1 MEKKENL
8 LRFLLNP
15 TDFFRKENYH
25 KIRQESRKYLVAPLK
40 VIAFMVAVSGLFAMI
55 FEVRY
60 YQHLQLEIYFT
71 RLFAT
76 LIAFLILV
84 FTNSKNSEKY
94 STALVH
100 ILLLTIIISSA
111 IMIYLMPKTVVV
123 NSQIVGLVIFTS
135 ALFLSWEVV
144 NQIIAAIYY
153 NLVFASAILLN
164 DQKIYILPNTL
175 ESLAFV
181 LFMSLLS
188 ILGSAINFKL
198 RLQIAEK
205 TIQTEKSE
213 KKFKSIFNN
222 ALIGIY
228 QTTLDGKIVTANDAM
243 AKILGYEKAD
253 EVIGKDIL
261 TFYKNPKEREQL
273 INLLNEKGLV
283 ENLRLTLIRKNFDE
297 IYLKVNARLIDL
309 NGSAQKIIE
318 GNLQDITEQVKAEQI
333 RDEYQESLKKEKEKS
348 EKLAQE
354 ALNLS
359 QVKSRFLANLSHE
372 VRTPLNSI
380 IGLLSII
387 EDGNARS
394 EDEVRQF
401 ISTSRSSAES
411 LLEVINAI
419 LDLSKIEAGKI
430 ELEKLNFN
438 LRKVVDQAIM
448 VIHQKAKEKGI
459 DIIEELPSSEELNFV
474 GDPTRI
480 RQVYINLLGNAVK
493 FTEEGQIRIKVE
505 IEHHNNSKIKIISS
519 IEDTGI
525 GIPADKISEL
535 FKPFSQVDGS
545 EGKKFGG
552 TGLGLVICK
561 EFLNLMEG
569 DIKVESVENVGTKF
583 TFYFLVEPALSNIL
597 GRKNLA
603 ETEQQRTQPDSLHEQ
618 LDQVLVEQRKKFRIL
633 LAEDNLINQKVAIRT
648 LTSFGYQVDA
658 VLNGEQAVSEHKSK
672 NYDLILMDIQMPE
685 VDGYT
690 ATKLIRKLNPPLN
703 SVPIIALT
711 AHALLGDKE
720 KCLIAGMNDYISKPV
735 VAKEIVQIIDKYLGV
750 NKNKLKGEQKKMDNT
765 SGLFDF
771 ERLSQVS
778 LGDKEFEKDL
788 LGDYFKDVE
797 IKLETLK
804 EFVSQRNLKKIQEL
818 AHTLKGSSY
827 SVGAKAIGDEALGI
841 ELSAKSLDIESVE
854 ERMIKLAKVIRDSKE
869 LFKDVLAE

>member
-1 MEKKENL
+1 MDRKETL
-8 LRFLLNP
+8 IEFLLNP
-15 TDFFRKENYH
+15 AAFFKKENYL
-25 KIRQESRKYLVAPLK
+25 KIRQESRRHLVTPLK
-40 VIAFMVAVSGLFAMI
+40 VIAFMVAVSGLFAMV

-84 FTNSKNSEKY
+84 FVNSKNSEKY
-94 STALVH
+94 STLLVH

-111 IMIYLMPKTVVV
+111 IMIYLMPKTIVV

-153 NLVFASAILLN
+153 NLVFAAAILIN
-164 DQKIYILPNTL
+164 DQRIYILPNTI

-188 ILGSAINFKL
+188 IFGSAINFKL
-198 RLQIAEK
+198 RLKVAEHSLA
-205 TIQTEKSE
+205 TEKSE
-213 KKFKSIFNN
+213 LKYKSIFNN

-228 QTTLDGKIVTANDAM
+228 QTSLDGKILIANDAM
-243 AKILGYEKAD
+243 ARILGYQKA
-253 EVIGKDIL
+253 EEIIGKDIL
-261 TFYKNPKEREQL
+261 AFYKNPDERQHL
-273 INLLNEKGLV
+273 IELLNEKGIV
-283 ENLRLTLIRKNFDE
+283 ENLRLTLIRKDFDE
-297 IYLKVNARLIDL
+297 IFLKINARLITQPET
-309 NGSAQKIIE
+309 NQKIIE

-348 EKLAQE
+348 EKLAAE
-354 ALNLS
+354 AMNLS

-387 EDGNARS
+387 EDGNARN
-394 EDEVRQF
+394 EDEVKQF
-401 ISTSRSSAES
+401 ISTARSSAES
-411 LLEVINAI
+411 LLDVINAI

-448 VIHQKAKEKGI
+448 VVHQKAREKGI
-459 DIIEELPSSEELNFV
+459 KIIEDLPPNDELNFV

-480 RQVYINLLGNAVK
+480 RQIYINLLGNAVK
-493 FTEEGQIRIKVE
+493 FTEEGEIRIKVE
-505 IEHHNNSKIKIISS
+505 VAGQNGSKIKIVSS

-525 GIPADKISEL
+525 GIPADKLSEL

-569 DIKVESVENVGTKF
+569 DIKVESEENVGTKF
-583 TFYFLVEPALSNIL
+583 TFHFYVEPALSNIL
-597 GRKNLA
+597 GKKQSGDKEHQSAALDNLG
-603 ETEQQRTQPDSLHEQ
+603 DQ
-618 LDQVLVEQRKKFRIL
+618 LDKSLVEQRKKYKIL

-690 ATKLIRKLNPPLN
+690 ATKMIRKLDAPLN

-720 KCLIAGMNDYISKPV
+720 KCLVAGMNDYISKPV
-735 VAKEIVQIIDKYLGV
+735 VAKEIVQIIDKYLGIH
-750 NKNKLKGEQKKMDNT
+750 KNKPQGDKKVVDKA
-765 SGLFDF
+765 SDLFDF
-771 ERLSQVS
+771 DRLNQVS

-788 LGDYFKDVE
+788 LGDYFKDAE

-804 EFVSQRNLKKIQEL
+804 EFISQRNLKKIQEL

-841 ELSAKSLDIESVE
+841 EISAKSNDIESVE
-854 ERMIKLAKVIRDSKE
+854 ERLIKLTKVIRESKE

>member
-1 MEKKENL
+1 MDRKETL
-8 LRFLLNP
+8 IEFLLNP
-15 TDFFRKENYH
+15 AAFFKKENYL
-25 KIRQESRKYLVAPLK
+25 KIRQESRRHLVTPLK
-40 VIAFMVAVSGLFAMI
+40 VIAFMVAVSGLFAMV

-84 FTNSKNSEKY
+84 FVNSKNSEKY
-94 STALVH
+94 STLLVH

-111 IMIYLMPKTVVV
+111 IMIYLMPKTIVV

-153 NLVFASAILLN
+153 NLVFAAAILIN
-164 DQKIYILPNTL
+164 DQRIYILPNTI

-188 ILGSAINFKL
+188 IFGSAINFKL
-198 RLQIAEK
+198 RLKVAEHSLA
-205 TIQTEKSE
+205 TEKSE
-213 KKFKSIFNN
+213 LKYKSIFNN

-228 QTTLDGKIVTANDAM
+228 QTSLDGKILIANDAM
-243 AKILGYEKAD
+243 ARILGYQNAE
-253 EVIGKDIL
+253 EIIGKDIL
-261 TFYKNPKEREQL
+261 AFYKNPDERQHL
-273 INLLNEKGLV
+273 IELLNEKGIV
-283 ENLRLTLIRKNFDE
+283 ENLRLTLIRKDFDE
-297 IYLKVNARLIDL
+297 IFLKINARLFTQPE
-309 NGSAQKIIE
+309 NNQKIIE

-348 EKLAQE
+348 EKLAAE
-354 ALNLS
+354 AMNLS

-387 EDGNARS
+387 EDGNARN
-394 EDEVRQF
+394 EDEVKQF
-401 ISTSRSSAES
+401 ISTARSSAES
-411 LLEVINAI
+411 LLDVINAI

-448 VIHQKAKEKGI
+448 VVHQKAREKGI
-459 DIIEELPSSEELNFV
+459 KIIEELPSNDELNFV

-480 RQVYINLLGNAVK
+480 RQIYINLLGNAVK
-493 FTEEGQIRIKVE
+493 FTEEGEIRIKVE
-505 IEHHNNSKIKIISS
+505 VAGQNGSKIKIISS

-525 GIPADKISEL
+525 GIPADKLSEL

-569 DIKVESVENVGTKF
+569 DIKVESEENVGTKF
-583 TFYFLVEPALSNIL
+583 TFHFYVEPALSNIL
-597 GRKNLA
+597 GKKQSGDKEHQSAALDNLG
-603 ETEQQRTQPDSLHEQ
+603 DQ
-618 LDQVLVEQRKKFRIL
+618 LDKSLVEQRKKYKIL

-690 ATKLIRKLNPPLN
+690 ATKMIRKLDAPLN

-720 KCLIAGMNDYISKPV
+720 KCLVAGMNDYISKPV
-735 VAKEIVQIIDKYLGV
+735 VAKEIVQIIDKYLGIH
-750 NKNKLKGEQKKMDNT
+750 KNKPQGDKKVVDKA
-765 SGLFDF
+765 SDLFDF
-771 ERLSQVS
+771 DRLNQVS

-788 LGDYFKDVE
+788 LGDYFKDAE

-804 EFVSQRNLKKIQEL
+804 EFISQRNLKKIQEL

-841 ELSAKSLDIESVE
+841 EISAKSNDIESVE
-854 ERMIKLAKVIRDSKE
+854 ERLIKLTKVIRESKE

>member
-1 MEKKENL
+1 MGQKENIID
-8 LRFLLNP
+8 FLLNP
-15 TDFFRKENYH
+15 AEFLRKENYQ
-25 KIRQESRKYLVAPLK
+25 KIRQESRKYLVTPLK
-40 VIAFMVAVSGLFAMI
+40 VIAFMVAVSGLFAMV
-55 FEVRY
+55 FEVRH

-84 FTNSKNSEKY
+84 FTNAKNSEKY

-100 ILLLTIIISSA
+100 ILLLTIIVSSA
-111 IMIYLMPKTVVV
+111 IMIYLMPKTLVV

-153 NLVFASAILLN
+153 NLVFSLAILLN

-175 ESLAFV
+175 ESLLFV

-205 TIQTEKSE
+205 SIQTEKSE
-213 KKFKSIFNN
+213 QKYKSIFNN

-228 QTTLDGKIVTANDAM
+228 QTTLDGKIITANDAM
-243 AKILGYEKAD
+243 AKIIGYEKSD
-253 EVIGKDIL
+253 DVIGKDIL
-261 TFYKNPKEREQL
+261 AFYKNPNERDHL
-273 INLLNEKGLV
+273 IELLNEKGTV

-297 IYLKVNARLIDL
+297 IYLKVNARLVEL
-309 NGSAQKIIE
+309 NGTDKKIIE

-348 EKLAQE
+348 EKLAAE
-354 ALNLS
+354 AMKLS

-394 EDEVRQF
+394 EDEVKQF
-401 ISTSRSSAES
+401 ISTARSSAES

-438 LRKVVDQAIM
+438 LRKVIDQAVM
-448 VIHQKAKEKGI
+448 VIQQKAREKGI
-459 DIIEELPSSEELNFV
+459 GIIEEIPSNDELNFV

-480 RQVYINLLGNAVK
+480 RQIYINLLSNAVK
-493 FTEEGQIRIKVE
+493 FTDEGEIRIKVSTE
-505 IEHHNNSKIKIISS
+505 VQNSSRIKVISS

-569 DIKVESVENVGTKF
+569 DIKVESVEGVGTKF
-583 TFYFLVEPALSNIL
+583 SFHFFVELALSNIL
-597 GRKNLA
+597 GKKNSFESDRQKTLV
-603 ETEQQRTQPDSLHEQ
+603 DSMHEQ
-618 LDQVLVEQRKKFRIL
+618 LDQELVEQRKKFRIL

-648 LTSFGYQVDA
+648 LTSFGYQIDA

-690 ATKLIRKLNPPLN
+690 ATKLIRKLDSPLN

-720 KCLIAGMNDYISKPV
+720 KCLVAGMNDYISKPV
-735 VAKEIVQIIDKYLGV
+735 VAKEIVGIIDKYLGIH
-750 NKNKLKGEQKKMDNT
+750 KNKPQGVKKEMEKT
-765 SGLFDF
+765 SSLFDF
-771 ERLSQVS
+771 ERLNQVS

-804 EFVSQRNLKKIQEL
+804 EFVLQRNFKKIQEL

-827 SVGAKAIGDEALGI
+827 SVGARAIGDEALGI

-854 ERMIKLAKVIRDSKE
+854 ERMIKLVKVIRESKE
-869 LFKDVLAE
+869 LFKDVLAD

>member
-1 MEKKENL
+1 MDRKESL
-8 LRFLLNP
+8 IEFLLNP
-15 TDFFRKENYH
+15 AAFFKKENYL
-25 KIRQESRKYLVAPLK
+25 KIRQESRKHLVTPLK

-84 FTNSKNSEKY
+84 SVNSKNSEKY
-94 STALVH
+94 STLLVH

-111 IMIYLMPKTVVV
+111 IMIYLMPKTIVV

-153 NLVFASAILLN
+153 NLVFAAAILIN
-164 DQKIYILPNTL
+164 DQRIYILPNSI

-188 ILGSAINFKL
+188 IFGSAINFKL
-198 RLQIAEK
+198 RLRVAE
-205 TIQTEKSE
+205 QSLATEKSE
-213 KKFKSIFNN
+213 FKYKSIFNN

-228 QTTLDGKIVTANDAM
+228 QTSLDGKLLIANDAM
-243 AKILGYEKAD
+243 ARILGYQKA
-253 EVIGKDIL
+253 EEIIGKDIL
-261 TFYKNPKEREQL
+261 TFYKNPGEREHL
-273 INLLNEKGLV
+273 IDLLNEKGIV
-283 ENLRLTLIRKNFDE
+283 ENLRLTLIRKDFDE
-297 IYLKVNARLIDL
+297 IYLKINARLITQPETDH
-309 NGSAQKIIE
+309 KIIE
-318 GNLQDITEQVKAEQI
+318 GNLQDITEQVKAERI
-333 RDEYQESLKKEKEKS
+333 RDEYQESLRKEKEKS
-348 EKLAQE
+348 EKLAAE
-354 ALNLS
+354 AMNLS

-387 EDGNARS
+387 EDGNARN
-394 EDEVRQF
+394 EDEVKQF
-401 ISTSRSSAES
+401 ISTARSSAES
-411 LLEVINAI
+411 LLDVINAI

-438 LRKVVDQAIM
+438 MRKVVDQAIM
-448 VIHQKAKEKGI
+448 VVHQKAREKGI
-459 DIIEELPSSEELNFV
+459 KIIEDFPTNEELNFV

-493 FTEEGQIRIKVE
+493 FTEEGEIKIKVE
-505 IEHHNNSKIKIISS
+505 VARQNGSKIKIISS

-525 GIPADKISEL
+525 GIPADKLSEL
-535 FKPFSQVDGS
+535 FKPFSQIDGS

-561 EFLNLMEG
+561 EFLNLMDG
-569 DIKVESVENVGTKF
+569 DIKVESAENVGTKF
-583 TFYFLVEPALSNIL
+583 TFHFYVEPALSNIL
-597 GRKNLA
+597 GKKQSGNKEHKNTTL
-603 ETEQQRTQPDSLHEQ
+603 ENMNVQ
-618 LDQVLVEQRKKFRIL
+618 LDKTLFEQRKKYKIL
-633 LAEDNLINQKVAIRT
+633 LAEDNLINQKVAVRT

-690 ATKLIRKLNPPLN
+690 ATKIIRKLDAPLN

-711 AHALLGDKE
+711 AHALTGDKE
-720 KCLIAGMNDYISKPV
+720 KCLVAGMNDYISKPV
-735 VAKEIVQIIDKYLGV
+735 VAKEIVQIIDKYLGINE
-750 NKNKLKGEQKKMDNT
+750 NKPQGDKEVIDKASD
-765 SGLFDF
+765 LFDF
-771 ERLSQVS
+771 NRLNQVS

-788 LGDYFKDVE
+788 LGDYFKDAE

-804 EFVSQRNLKKIQEL
+804 EYISQRNLRKIQEL

-841 ELSAKSLDIESVE
+841 EISAKSNDIESVE
-854 ERMIKLAKVIRDSKE
+854 ERMIKLTKVIRESKE
-869 LFKDVLAE
+869 LFKDVLAD

>member
-1 MEKKENL
+1 MDRKESL
-8 LRFLLNP
+8 IEFLLNP
-15 TDFFRKENYH
+15 AAFFKKENYL
-25 KIRQESRKYLVAPLK
+25 KIRQESRKHLVTPLK

-84 FTNSKNSEKY
+84 SVNSKNSEKY
-94 STALVH
+94 STLLVH

-111 IMIYLMPKTVVV
+111 IMIYLMPKTIVV

-153 NLVFASAILLN
+153 NLVFAAAILIN
-164 DQKIYILPNTL
+164 DQRIYILPNSI

-188 ILGSAINFKL
+188 IFGSAINFKL
-198 RLQIAEK
+198 RLRVAE
-205 TIQTEKSE
+205 QSLATEKSE
-213 KKFKSIFNN
+213 FKYKSIFNN

-228 QTTLDGKIVTANDAM
+228 QTSLDGKLLIANDAM
-243 AKILGYEKAD
+243 ARILGYQKA
-253 EVIGKDIL
+253 EEIIGKDIL
-261 TFYKNPKEREQL
+261 TFYKNPGEREHL
-273 INLLNEKGLV
+273 IDLLNEKGIV
-283 ENLRLTLIRKNFDE
+283 ENLRLTLIRKDFDE
-297 IYLKVNARLIDL
+297 IYLKINARLITQPETDH
-309 NGSAQKIIE
+309 KIIE
-318 GNLQDITEQVKAEQI
+318 GNLQDITEQVKAERI
-333 RDEYQESLKKEKEKS
+333 RDEYQESLRKEKEKS
-348 EKLAQE
+348 EKLAAE
-354 ALNLS
+354 AMNLS

-387 EDGNARS
+387 EDGNARN
-394 EDEVRQF
+394 EDEVKQF
-401 ISTSRSSAES
+401 ISTARSSAES
-411 LLEVINAI
+411 LLDVINAI

-438 LRKVVDQAIM
+438 LRKVVDQAVM
-448 VIHQKAKEKGI
+448 VVHQKAREKGI
-459 DIIEELPSSEELNFV
+459 KIIEDLPTNEELNFV

-493 FTEEGQIRIKVE
+493 FTEEGEIKIKVE
-505 IEHHNNSKIKIISS
+505 VARQNGSKIKIISS

-525 GIPADKISEL
+525 GIPADKLSEL

-561 EFLNLMEG
+561 EFLNLMDG
-569 DIKVESVENVGTKF
+569 DIKVESAENVGTKF
-583 TFYFLVEPALSNIL
+583 TFHFYVEPALSNIL
-597 GRKNLA
+597 GKKQSGNKEHKNTTL
-603 ETEQQRTQPDSLHEQ
+603 ENMNVQ
-618 LDQVLVEQRKKFRIL
+618 LDKTLFEQRKKYKIL

-690 ATKLIRKLNPPLN
+690 ATKIIRKLDAPLN

-711 AHALLGDKE
+711 AHALTGDKE
-720 KCLIAGMNDYISKPV
+720 KCLVAGMNDYISKPV
-735 VAKEIVQIIDKYLGV
+735 VAKEIVQIIDKYLGINE
-750 NKNKLKGEQKKMDNT
+750 NKPQGDKEVIDKASD
-765 SGLFDF
+765 LFDF
-771 ERLSQVS
+771 NRLNQVS

-788 LGDYFKDVE
+788 LGDYFKDAE

-804 EFVSQRNLKKIQEL
+804 EYISQRNLRKIQEL

-841 ELSAKSLDIESVE
+841 EISAKSNDIESVE
-854 ERMIKLAKVIRDSKE
+854 ERMIKLTKVIRESKE
-869 LFKDVLAE
+869 LFKDVLAD

>member
-1 MEKKENL
+1 MDRKENL
-8 LRFLLNP
+8 IEFLLNP
-15 TDFFRKENYH
+15 AAFFKKENYL
-25 KIRQESRKYLVAPLK
+25 KIRQESRKHLVTPLK
-40 VIAFMVAVSGLFAMI
+40 VIAFMVAISGLFAMI

-84 FTNSKNSEKY
+84 FVNSKNSEKY
-94 STALVH
+94 STLLVH

-111 IMIYLMPKTVVV
+111 IMIYLMPKTIVV

-153 NLVFASAILLN
+153 NLVFAAAILIN
-164 DQKIYILPNTL
+164 DQRIYILPNSI

-188 ILGSAINFKL
+188 VFGSAMNFKL
-198 RLQIAEK
+198 RLKVAE
-205 TIQTEKSE
+205 QSLATEKSE
-213 KKFKSIFNN
+213 LKYKSIFNN

-228 QTTLDGKIVTANDAM
+228 QTSLDGKILIANDAM
-243 AKILGYEKAD
+243 ARILGYQKA
-253 EVIGKDIL
+253 EEIIGKDIL
-261 TFYKNPKEREQL
+261 TFYKNPDERKHL
-273 INLLNEKGLV
+273 IELLNEKGIV
-283 ENLRLTLIRKNFDE
+283 ENLRLTLIRKDFDE
-297 IYLKVNARLIDL
+297 IFLKINARLITQPET
-309 NGSAQKIIE
+309 NQKIIE

-348 EKLAQE
+348 EKLAAE
-354 ALNLS
+354 AMNLS

-394 EDEVRQF
+394 EDEVKQF
-401 ISTSRSSAES
+401 ISTARSSAES
-411 LLEVINAI
+411 LLDVINAI

-448 VIHQKAKEKGI
+448 VVHQKAREKGI
-459 DIIEELPSSEELNFV
+459 KIIEELPSNDELNFV

-480 RQVYINLLGNAVK
+480 RQIYINLLGNAVK
-493 FTEEGQIRIKVE
+493 FTEEGEIRIKVE
-505 IEHHNNSKIKIISS
+505 VAGQNGSKIKIISS

-525 GIPADKISEL
+525 GIPADKLSEL

-569 DIKVESVENVGTKF
+569 DIKVESAENVGTKF
-583 TFYFLVEPALSNIL
+583 TFHFYVEPALSNIL
-597 GRKNLA
+597 GKKHSGDKEPQSATLDNLS
-603 ETEQQRTQPDSLHEQ
+603 DQ
-618 LDQVLVEQRKKFRIL
+618 LDKSLVEQRKKYKIL

-690 ATKLIRKLNPPLN
+690 ATKMIRKLDAPLN

-720 KCLIAGMNDYISKPV
+720 KCLVAGMNDYISKPV
-735 VAKEIVQIIDKYLGV
+735 VAKEIVQIIDKYLGIH
-750 NKNKLKGEQKKMDNT
+750 KNKPQGDKKLVDKA
-765 SGLFDF
+765 SDLFDF
-771 ERLSQVS
+771 DRLNQVS

-788 LGDYFKDVE
+788 LGDYFKDAE

-804 EFVSQRNLKKIQEL
+804 EFISQRNLKKIQEL

-841 ELSAKSLDIESVE
+841 EISAKSNDIESVE
-854 ERMIKLAKVIRDSKE
+854 ERLIKLTKVIRESKE

>member
-1 MEKKENL
+1 MDRKETL
-8 LRFLLNP
+8 IEFLLNP
-15 TDFFRKENYH
+15 AAFFKKENYL
-25 KIRQESRKYLVAPLK
+25 KIRQESRKHLVTPLK
-40 VIAFMVAVSGLFAMI
+40 VIAFMVAVSGLFAMV

-84 FTNSKNSEKY
+84 FVNSKNSEKY
-94 STALVH
+94 STLLVH

-111 IMIYLMPKTVVV
+111 IMIYLMPKTIVV

-153 NLVFASAILLN
+153 NLVFAAAILIN
-164 DQKIYILPNTL
+164 DQRIYILPNTI

-188 ILGSAINFKL
+188 IFGSAINFKL
-198 RLQIAEK
+198 RLKVAEHSLA
-205 TIQTEKSE
+205 TEKSE
-213 KKFKSIFNN
+213 LKYKSIFNN

-228 QTTLDGKIVTANDAM
+228 QTSLDGKILIANDAM
-243 AKILGYEKAD
+243 ARILGYQKA
-253 EVIGKDIL
+253 EEIIGKDIL
-261 TFYKNPKEREQL
+261 AFYKNPDERQHL
-273 INLLNEKGLV
+273 IELLNEKGIV
-283 ENLRLTLIRKNFDE
+283 ENLRLTLIRKDFDE
-297 IYLKVNARLIDL
+297 IFLKINARLITQPE
-309 NGSAQKIIE
+309 NNQKIIE

-348 EKLAQE
+348 EKLAAE
-354 ALNLS
+354 AMNLS

-387 EDGNARS
+387 EDGNARN
-394 EDEVRQF
+394 EDEVKQF
-401 ISTSRSSAES
+401 ISTARSSAES
-411 LLEVINAI
+411 LLDVINAI

-448 VIHQKAKEKGI
+448 VVHQKAREKGI
-459 DIIEELPSSEELNFV
+459 KIIEDLPPNDELNFV

-480 RQVYINLLGNAVK
+480 RQIYINLLGNAVK
-493 FTEEGQIRIKVE
+493 FTEEGEIRIKVE
-505 IEHHNNSKIKIISS
+505 VAGQNGSKIKIVSS

-525 GIPADKISEL
+525 GIPADKLSEL

-569 DIKVESVENVGTKF
+569 DIKVESEENVGTKF
-583 TFYFLVEPALSNIL
+583 TFHFYVEPALSNIL
-597 GRKNLA
+597 GKKQSVDKEHQSAALDNLG
-603 ETEQQRTQPDSLHEQ
+603 DQ
-618 LDQVLVEQRKKFRIL
+618 LDKSLVEQRKKYKIL

-690 ATKLIRKLNPPLN
+690 ATKMIRKLDAPLN

-720 KCLIAGMNDYISKPV
+720 KCLVAGMNDYISKPV
-735 VAKEIVQIIDKYLGV
+735 VAKEIVQIIDKYLGIH
-750 NKNKLKGEQKKMDNT
+750 KNKPQGDKKVVDKA
-765 SGLFDF
+765 SDLFDF
-771 ERLSQVS
+771 DRLNQVS

-788 LGDYFKDVE
+788 LGDYFKDAE

-804 EFVSQRNLKKIQEL
+804 EFISQRNLKKIQEL

-841 ELSAKSLDIESVE
+841 EISAKSNDIESVE
-854 ERMIKLAKVIRDSKE
+854 ERLIKLTKVIRESKE

>member
-1 MEKKENL
+1 MEKKENI

-15 TDFFRKENYH
+15 TDFFRKENYQ
-25 KIRQESRKYLVAPLK
+25 KIRNDSRKYLVTPLK

-84 FTNSKNSEKY
+84 FTNSKNAEKY

-100 ILLLTIIISSA
+100 ILLLTIILSSV

-153 NLVFASAILLN
+153 NLVFASAILFN
-164 DQKIYILPNTL
+164 DQKIYILPNSL

-188 ILGSAINFKL
+188 VLGSAINFKL

-205 TIQTEKSE
+205 SIQTEKSE
-213 KKFKSIFNN
+213 QKFKSIFNN

-228 QTTLDGKIVTANDAM
+228 QTTLDGQIITANNAM
-243 AKILGYEKAD
+243 AKILGYGKAE

-261 TFYKNPKEREQL
+261 TFYKNPKEREHL

-297 IYLKVNARLIDL
+297 IYLKVNARLIEQ
-309 NGSAQKIIE
+309 NGSTQKIIE

-348 EKLAQE
+348 EKLAAE
-354 ALNLS
+354 AMKLS

-380 IGLLSII
+380 IGLLTII

-394 EDEVRQF
+394 EDEVKQF
-401 ISTSRSSAES
+401 IATARSSAES

-438 LRKVVDQAIM
+438 LRKVVDQA
-448 VIHQKAKEKGI
+448 VIVIQQKAREKGI
-459 DIIEELPSSEELNFV
+459 EIIEELPSSDELNFV

-505 IEHHNNSKIKIISS
+505 IENPGNSKIKIISS

-561 EFLNLMEG
+561 EFLNLMGG
-569 DIKVESVENVGTKF
+569 DIKVESVEGVGTKF
-583 TFYFLVEPALSNIL
+583 TFNFFVEPALSNII
-597 GRKNLA
+597 GKKNSV
-603 ETEQQRTQPDSLHEQ
+603 ETDQQKNPLDSLHEQ
-618 LDQVLVEQRKKFRIL
+618 LDQTLVEQRKKFRIL

-648 LTSFGYQVDA
+648 LSSFGYQIDA
-658 VLNGEQAVSEHKSK
+658 VLNGEQAVTEHKSK

-690 ATKLIRKLNPPLN
+690 ATKLIRKLDPPHN

-735 VAKEIVQIIDKYLGV
+735 VAKEIVGIIDKYLGIQ
-750 NKNKLKGEQKKMDNT
+750 KNKPLGDKKVMEKT
-765 SGLFDF
+765 SSLFDF
-771 ERLSQVS
+771 DRLNQVS

-854 ERMIKLAKVIRDSKE
+854 ERMIKLANVIRDSRE

>member
-8 LRFLLNP
+8 IKFLLNP
-15 TDFFRKENYH
+15 GEFFRKENYR
-25 KIRQESRKYLVAPLK
+25 KIREESRNYLVTPLR
-40 VIAFMVAVSGLFAMI
+40 VIAFMVAVSGLFAMV

-60 YQHLQLEIYFT
+60 HQHLQLEIYFT
-71 RLFAT
+71 RLIAT
-76 LIAFLILV
+76 LLAFLILV
-84 FTNSKNSEKY
+84 FTNSKNSAKY

-100 ILLLTIIISSA
+100 ILLLTIIVSSA

-164 DQKIYILPNTL
+164 DQKVYILPNTI
-175 ESLAFV
+175 ESLLFV
-181 LFMSLLS
+181 VFMSLIS

-205 TIQTEKSE
+205 SIQTEKSE
-213 KKFKSIFNN
+213 QKYKSIFNN

-228 QTTLDGKIVTANDAM
+228 QTTLDGRIITANDAM

-253 EVIGKDIL
+253 DVIGKDII
-261 TFYKNPKEREQL
+261 TFYKNPDERIHL
-273 INLLNEKGLV
+273 IELLNEKGKV

-297 IYLKVNARLIDL
+297 IYLKVNARLVAL
-309 NGSAQKIIE
+309 NGTAEKIIE
-318 GNLQDITEQVKAEQI
+318 GNLQDITEQIKAEQI
-333 RDEYQESLKKEKEKS
+333 RDEYQESLKREKEKS

-354 ALNLS
+354 ALNIS

-387 EDGNARS
+387 EDGNARN
-394 EDEVRQF
+394 EDEIKQF
-401 ISTSRSSAES
+401 ISTARSSAES

-438 LRKVVDQAIM
+438 LHKIIDQAIM
-448 VIHQKAKEKGI
+448 VIHQKAREKGI
-459 DIIEELPSSEELNFV
+459 KIIEELPPADELNFV

-480 RQVYINLLGNAVK
+480 RQIYINLLGNAVK
-493 FTEEGQIRIKVE
+493 FTEEGVIRIKVE
-505 IEHHNNSKIKIISS
+505 KSDNNGSKIKIISS

-569 DIKVESVENVGTKF
+569 DIKVESEEGVGTKF
-583 TFYFLVEPALSNIL
+583 TFFFFVEPALSNIL
-597 GRKNLA
+597 GKKTNVESENQLSPA
-603 ETEQQRTQPDSLHEQ
+603 DSLQEQ
-618 LDQVLVEQRKKFRIL
+618 LDHSLIEQRKKFRIL

-648 LTSFGYQVDA
+648 LTSFGYQIDA

-690 ATKLIRKLNPPLN
+690 ATKLIRKLEPPFN
-703 SVPIIALT
+703 SVPIVALT

-720 KCLIAGMNDYISKPV
+720 KCLLAGMNDYISKPV
-735 VAKEIVQIIDKYLGV
+735 VAKEIVQILDKYLGIQ
-750 NKNKLKGEQKKMDNT
+750 KNKPQGDKKVIDKA

-771 ERLSQVS
+771 DRLNQVS

-797 IKLETLK
+797 LKLDTLR

-841 ELSAKSLDIESVE
+841 ELSAKSMDIDSVE
-854 ERMIKLAKVIRDSKE
+854 ERMTKLAKVIRESKE
-869 LFKDVLAE
+869 LFRDVLTE

>member
-1 MEKKENL
+1 MDRKETL
-8 LRFLLNP
+8 IEFLLNP
-15 TDFFRKENYH
+15 AAFFKKENYL
-25 KIRQESRKYLVAPLK
+25 KIRQESRKHLVTPLK
-40 VIAFMVAVSGLFAMI
+40 VIAFMVAVSGLFAMV

-84 FTNSKNSEKY
+84 FVNSKNSEKY
-94 STALVH
+94 STLLVH

-111 IMIYLMPKTVVV
+111 IMIYLMPKTIVV

-153 NLVFASAILLN
+153 NLVFAAAILIN
-164 DQKIYILPNTL
+164 DQRIYILPNTI

-188 ILGSAINFKL
+188 IFGSAINFKL
-198 RLQIAEK
+198 RLKVAEHSLA
-205 TIQTEKSE
+205 TEKSE
-213 KKFKSIFNN
+213 LKYKSIFNN

-228 QTTLDGKIVTANDAM
+228 QTSLDGKILIANDAM
-243 AKILGYEKAD
+243 ARILGYQNAE
-253 EVIGKDIL
+253 EIIGKDIL
-261 TFYKNPKEREQL
+261 AFYKNPDERQHL
-273 INLLNEKGLV
+273 IELLNEKGIV
-283 ENLRLTLIRKNFDE
+283 ENLRLTLIRKDFDE
-297 IYLKVNARLIDL
+297 IFLKINARLITQPE
-309 NGSAQKIIE
+309 NNQKIIE

-348 EKLAQE
+348 EKLAAE
-354 ALNLS
+354 AMNLS

-387 EDGNARS
+387 EDGNARN
-394 EDEVRQF
+394 EDEVKQF
-401 ISTSRSSAES
+401 ISTARSSAES
-411 LLEVINAI
+411 LLDVINAI

-448 VIHQKAKEKGI
+448 VVHQKAREKGI
-459 DIIEELPSSEELNFV
+459 KIIEELPPNDELNFV

-480 RQVYINLLGNAVK
+480 RQIYINLLGNAVK
-493 FTEEGQIRIKVE
+493 FTEEGEIRIKVE
-505 IEHHNNSKIKIISS
+505 VAGQNGSKIKIVSS

-525 GIPADKISEL
+525 GIPADKLSEL

-569 DIKVESVENVGTKF
+569 DIKVESEENVGTKF
-583 TFYFLVEPALSNIL
+583 TFHFYVEPALSNIL
-597 GRKNLA
+597 GKKQSGDKEHQSAALDNLG
-603 ETEQQRTQPDSLHEQ
+603 DQ
-618 LDQVLVEQRKKFRIL
+618 LDKSLVEQRKKYKIL

-690 ATKLIRKLNPPLN
+690 ATKMIRKLDAPLN

-720 KCLIAGMNDYISKPV
+720 KCLVAGMNDYISKPV
-735 VAKEIVQIIDKYLGV
+735 VAKEIVQIIDKYLGIH
-750 NKNKLKGEQKKMDNT
+750 KNKPQGDKKVVDKA
-765 SGLFDF
+765 SDLFDF
-771 ERLSQVS
+771 DRLNQVS

-788 LGDYFKDVE
+788 LGDYFKDAE

-804 EFVSQRNLKKIQEL
+804 EFISQRNLKKIQEL

-841 ELSAKSLDIESVE
+841 EISAKSNDIESVE
-854 ERMIKLAKVIRDSKE
+854 ERLIKLTKVIRESKE

>member
-1 MEKKENL
+1 MEKKDNIIE
-8 LRFLLNP
+8 FLLNP
-15 TDFFRKENYH
+15 GEFFRKENYH
-25 KIRQESRKYLVAPLK
+25 KIRQESRKHLVTPLK
-40 VIAFMVAVSGLFAMI
+40 VIAFMVAVSGLFAMV

-111 IMIYLMPKTVVV
+111 VMIFMMPKTIVV

-153 NLVFASAILLN
+153 NLVFAAAILLN

-205 TIQTEKSE
+205 SIETEKSE
-213 KKFKSIFNN
+213 LKFKSIFNN

-228 QTTLDGKIVTANDAM
+228 QTTLDGKIITANDAM
-243 AKILGYEKAD
+243 ARILGYEKSE
-253 EVIGKDIL
+253 EVIGKDIV
-261 TFYKNPKEREQL
+261 TFYKNPKDREHL
-273 INLLNEKGLV
+273 IELLNEKGLV
-283 ENLRLTLIRKNFDE
+283 ENLRLTLIRKNLDE

-309 NGSAQKIIE
+309 NGSNQRIIE

-401 ISTSRSSAES
+401 ISTARSSAES

-438 LRKVVDQAIM
+438 LRKVVDQAVM
-448 VIHQKAKEKGI
+448 VIHQKAREKGI
-459 DIIEELPSSEELNFV
+459 KIIENLPHNDELNFV

-480 RQVYINLLGNAVK
+480 RQIYINLLGNAVK
-493 FTEEGQIRIKVE
+493 FTEEGEIRIKVE
-505 IEHHNNSKIKIISS
+505 TENQNGSRIKIISS

-525 GIPADKISEL
+525 GIPAEKISEL

-561 EFLNLMEG
+561 EFLNLMDG
-569 DIKVESVENVGTKF
+569 DIKVESEEGVGTKF
-583 TFYFLVEPALSNIL
+583 TFHFFVDPALSNIL
-597 GRKNLA
+597 GKKSN
-603 ETEQQRTQPDSLHEQ
+603 TESEQNKIHSDSNQDQ

-690 ATKLIRKLNPPLN
+690 ATKMIRKLESPLN

-711 AHALLGDKE
+711 AHALLGDRE

-735 VAKEIVQIIDKYLGV
+735 VAKEIVQILDKYLGIH
-750 NKNKLKGEQKKMDNT
+750 KNKPQGDKKGMDK
-765 SGLFDF
+765 SSDLFDF
-771 ERLSQVS
+771 DRLNQVS

-804 EFVSQRNLKKIQEL
+804 EFIAQRDLKKIQEL

-854 ERMIKLAKVIRDSKE
+854 ERMIKLAKVIRESRE
-869 LFKDVLAE
+869 LFKNVIAD

>member
-1 MEKKENL
+1 MDRKESL
-8 LRFLLNP
+8 IEFLLNP
-15 TDFFRKENYH
+15 AAFFKKENYL
-25 KIRQESRKYLVAPLK
+25 KIRQESRKHLVTPLK

-84 FTNSKNSEKY
+84 SVNSKNSEKY
-94 STALVH
+94 STLLVH

-111 IMIYLMPKTVVV
+111 IMIYLMPKTIVV

-153 NLVFASAILLN
+153 NLVFAAAILIN
-164 DQKIYILPNTL
+164 DQRIYILPNSI

-188 ILGSAINFKL
+188 IFGSAINFKL
-198 RLQIAEK
+198 RLRVAE
-205 TIQTEKSE
+205 QSLATEKSE
-213 KKFKSIFNN
+213 FKYKSIFNN

-228 QTTLDGKIVTANDAM
+228 QTSLDGKLLIANDAM
-243 AKILGYEKAD
+243 ARILGYQKA
-253 EVIGKDIL
+253 EEIIGKDIL
-261 TFYKNPKEREQL
+261 TFYKNPGEREHL
-273 INLLNEKGLV
+273 IDLLNEKGIV
-283 ENLRLTLIRKNFDE
+283 ENLRLTLIRKDFDE
-297 IYLKVNARLIDL
+297 IYLKINARLITQPETDH
-309 NGSAQKIIE
+309 KIIE
-318 GNLQDITEQVKAEQI
+318 GNLQDITEQVKAERI
-333 RDEYQESLKKEKEKS
+333 RDEYQESLRKEKEKS
-348 EKLAQE
+348 EKLAAE
-354 ALNLS
+354 AMNLS

-387 EDGNARS
+387 EDGNARN
-394 EDEVRQF
+394 EDEVKQF
-401 ISTSRSSAES
+401 ISTARSSAES
-411 LLEVINAI
+411 LLDVINAI

-438 LRKVVDQAIM
+438 MRKVVDQAVM
-448 VIHQKAKEKGI
+448 VVHQKAREKGI
-459 DIIEELPSSEELNFV
+459 KIIEDFPTNEELNFV

-493 FTEEGQIRIKVE
+493 FTEEGEIKIKVE
-505 IEHHNNSKIKIISS
+505 VARQNGSKIKIISS

-525 GIPADKISEL
+525 GIPADKLSEL
-535 FKPFSQVDGS
+535 FKPFSQIDGS

-561 EFLNLMEG
+561 EFLNLMDG
-569 DIKVESVENVGTKF
+569 DIKVESAENVGTKF
-583 TFYFLVEPALSNIL
+583 TFHFYVEPALSNIL
-597 GRKNLA
+597 GKKQSGNKEHKNTTL
-603 ETEQQRTQPDSLHEQ
+603 ENMNVQ
-618 LDQVLVEQRKKFRIL
+618 LDKTLFEQRKKYKIL
-633 LAEDNLINQKVAIRT
+633 LAEDNLINQKVAVRT

-690 ATKLIRKLNPPLN
+690 ATKIIRKLDAPLN

-711 AHALLGDKE
+711 AHALTGDKE
-720 KCLIAGMNDYISKPV
+720 KCLVAGMNDYISKPV
-735 VAKEIVQIIDKYLGV
+735 VAKEIVQIIDKYLGINE
-750 NKNKLKGEQKKMDNT
+750 NKPQGDKEVIDKASD
-765 SGLFDF
+765 LFDF
-771 ERLSQVS
+771 NRLNQVS

-788 LGDYFKDVE
+788 LGDYFKDAE

-804 EFVSQRNLKKIQEL
+804 EYISQRNLRKIQEL

-841 ELSAKSLDIESVE
+841 EISAKSNDIESVE
-854 ERMIKLAKVIRDSKE
+854 ERMIKLTKVIRESKE
-869 LFKDVLAE
+869 LFKDVLAD

>member
-1 MEKKENL
+1 MDKNTGLIK
-8 LRFLLNP
+8 FLLNP
-15 TDFFRKENYH
+15 TEFFRTENYK
-25 KIRQESRKYLVAPLK
+25 KIRQESHKHLVTPLK
-40 VIAFMVAVSGLFAMI
+40 VIAFMVAISGLFAMV
-55 FEVRY
+55 FEVRH
-60 YQHLQLEIYFT
+60 YQHLQMEIYLT

-76 LIAFLILV
+76 LVAFLVLV
-84 FTNSKNSEKY
+84 FVNSKSAEKY
-94 STALVH
+94 STYLVH

-153 NLVFASAILLN
+153 NIVFAAAILIN
-164 DQKIYILPNTL
+164 DQKIIYILPNTL

-188 ILGSAINFKL
+188 VLGSAINFKL
-198 RLQIAEK
+198 RLQVAEK
-205 TIQTEKSE
+205 SIETEKSE
-213 KKFKSIFNN
+213 QRFKSIFNN

-228 QTTLDGKIVTANDAM
+228 QTSLDGKILIANDAM
-243 AKILGYEKAD
+243 AKILGFGSANEI
-253 EVIGKDIL
+253 IGKDIL
-261 TFYKNPKEREQL
+261 NFYKNPVERDKLLE
-273 INLLNEKGLV
+273 LLNEKGIV
-283 ENLRLTLIRKNFDE
+283 ENLRLTLIRNDLDE
-297 IYLKVNARLIDL
+297 IHLKVNARLKEDQET
-309 NGSAQKIIE
+309 GSKFIE
-318 GNLQDITEQVKAEQI
+318 GNLQDITEQVKAEKI

-359 QVKSRFLANLSHE
+359 KVKSRFLANLSHE

-394 EDEVRQF
+394 EEEVKQF
-401 ISTSRSSAES
+401 ISTARNSAES

-438 LRKVVDQAIM
+438 LKKVVDQAIM
-448 VIHQKAKEKGI
+448 VVDQKAREKGI
-459 DIIEELPSSEELNFV
+459 KIIENLPPSEELNFV

-493 FTEEGQIRIKVE
+493 FTEKGEIRIAVSRSD
-505 IEHHNNSKIKIISS
+505 HNGNKIKIESS

-561 EFLNLMEG
+561 EFINLMGG
-569 DIKVESVENVGTKF
+569 DIKVESEEGVGTRF
-583 TFYFLVEPALSNIL
+583 SFFYYVEPALSNIL
-597 GRKNLA
+597 NRKDDIQNDPKDK
-603 ETEQQRTQPDSLHEQ
+603 TESNADQ
-618 LDQVLVEQRKKFRIL
+618 LDESLIEQRKNFRIL

-658 VLNGEQAVSEHKSK
+658 VLNGEQAVSQHKSK
-672 NYDLILMDIQMPE
+672 KYDLILMDIQMPE

-690 ATKLIRKLNPPLN
+690 ATKMIRKLEAPLN

-750 NKNKLKGEQKKMDNT
+750 NKNKVKGDNKKMENT

-778 LGDKEFEKDL
+778 LGDKDFEKDL
-788 LGDYFKDVE
+788 LGDYFKDTE

-804 EFVSQRNLKKIQEL
+804 EFVSQRDLKKIQEL

-841 ELSAKSLDIESVE
+841 ELSAKSQDVESVE

>member
-1 MEKKENL
+1 MDRKETL
-8 LRFLLNP
+8 IEFLLNP
-15 TDFFRKENYH
+15 AAFFKKENYL
-25 KIRQESRKYLVAPLK
+25 KIRQESRKHLVTPLK
-40 VIAFMVAVSGLFAMI
+40 VIAFMVAVSGLFAMV

-84 FTNSKNSEKY
+84 FVNSKNSEKY
-94 STALVH
+94 STLLVH

-111 IMIYLMPKTVVV
+111 IMIYLMPKTIVV

-153 NLVFASAILLN
+153 NLVFAAAILIN
-164 DQKIYILPNTL
+164 DQRIYILPNTI

-188 ILGSAINFKL
+188 IFGSAINFKL
-198 RLQIAEK
+198 RLKVAEHSLA
-205 TIQTEKSE
+205 TEKSE
-213 KKFKSIFNN
+213 LKYKSIFNN

-228 QTTLDGKIVTANDAM
+228 QTSLDGKILIANDAM
-243 AKILGYEKAD
+243 ARILGYQNAE
-253 EVIGKDIL
+253 EIIGKDIL
-261 TFYKNPKEREQL
+261 AFYKNPDERQHL
-273 INLLNEKGLV
+273 IELLNEKGIV
-283 ENLRLTLIRKNFDE
+283 ENLRLTLIRKDFDE
-297 IYLKVNARLIDL
+297 IFLKINARLITQPE
-309 NGSAQKIIE
+309 NNQKIIE

-348 EKLAQE
+348 EKLAAE
-354 ALNLS
+354 AMNLS

-387 EDGNARS
+387 EDGNARN
-394 EDEVRQF
+394 EDEVKQF
-401 ISTSRSSAES
+401 ISTARSSAES
-411 LLEVINAI
+411 LLDVINAI

-448 VIHQKAKEKGI
+448 VVHQKAREKGI
-459 DIIEELPSSEELNFV
+459 KIIEDLPPNDELNFV

-480 RQVYINLLGNAVK
+480 RQIYINLLGNAVK
-493 FTEEGQIRIKVE
+493 FTEEGEIRIKVE
-505 IEHHNNSKIKIISS
+505 VAGQNGSKIKIVSS

-525 GIPADKISEL
+525 GIPADKLSEL

-569 DIKVESVENVGTKF
+569 DIKVESEENVGTKF
-583 TFYFLVEPALSNIL
+583 TFHFYVEPALSNIL
-597 GRKNLA
+597 GKKQSVDKEHQSAALDNLG
-603 ETEQQRTQPDSLHEQ
+603 DQ
-618 LDQVLVEQRKKFRIL
+618 LDKSLVEQRKKYKIL

-690 ATKLIRKLNPPLN
+690 ATKMIRKLDAPLN

-720 KCLIAGMNDYISKPV
+720 KCLVAGMNDYISKPV
-735 VAKEIVQIIDKYLGV
+735 VAKEIVQIIDKYLGIH
-750 NKNKLKGEQKKMDNT
+750 KNKPQGDKKVVDKA
-765 SGLFDF
+765 SDLFDF
-771 ERLSQVS
+771 DRLNQVS

-788 LGDYFKDVE
+788 LGDYFKDAE

-804 EFVSQRNLKKIQEL
+804 EFISQRNLKKIQEL

-841 ELSAKSLDIESVE
+841 EISAKSNDIESVE
-854 ERMIKLAKVIRDSKE
+854 ERLIKLTKVIRESKE

>member
-1 MEKKENL
+1 MDRRENL
-8 LRFLLNP
+8 IEFLLNP
-15 TDFFRKENYH
+15 AAFFKKENYL
-25 KIRQESRKYLVAPLK
+25 KIRQESRKHLVTPLK

-60 YQHLQLEIYFT
+60 YQHLQIEIYFT

-76 LIAFLILV
+76 LVAFLILV
-84 FTNSKNSEKY
+84 FVNSKNSEKH
-94 STALVH
+94 STLLVH

-111 IMIYLMPKTVVV
+111 IMIYLMPKTIVV

-153 NLVFASAILLN
+153 NLVFAAAILFN
-164 DQKIYILPNTL
+164 DQRIFIMPNSI

-188 ILGSAINFKL
+188 IFGSAINFML
-198 RLQIAEK
+198 RLKVAEK
-205 TIQTEKSE
+205 SIETEKSE
-213 KKFKSIFNN
+213 LKYKSIFNN

-228 QTTLDGKIVTANDAM
+228 QTSLDGKILIANDAM
-243 AKILGYEKAD
+243 ARILGYQKSE
-253 EVIGKDIL
+253 EIIGKDIL
-261 TFYKNPKEREQL
+261 TFYKNPEERRHLLE
-273 INLLNEKGLV
+273 LLNEKGIV
-283 ENLRLTLIRKNFDE
+283 ENLRLTLIRKDFDE
-297 IYLKVNARLIDL
+297 IFLKINARLIEQPDT
-309 NGSAQKIIE
+309 NEKIIE

-333 RDEYQESLKKEKEKS
+333 RDEYQESLKREKEKS
-348 EKLAQE
+348 EKLAAE
-354 ALNLS
+354 AMNLS

-394 EDEVRQF
+394 EDEVKQF
-401 ISTSRSSAES
+401 ISTARSSAES
-411 LLEVINAI
+411 LLDVINAI

-448 VIHQKAKEKGI
+448 VVHQKAREKGI
-459 DIIEELPSSEELNFV
+459 KIIEDLPSPDELNFV

-493 FTEEGQIRIKVE
+493 FTEEGEIRVKVE
-505 IEHHNNSKIKIISS
+505 VAGQNGSKIKIISS

-583 TFYFLVEPALSNIL
+583 TFYFYVEPALSNIL
-597 GRKNLA
+597 GKKESA
-603 ETEQQRTQPDSLHEQ
+603 ENEIQKSSLESLSDQ
-618 LDQVLVEQRKKFRIL
+618 LDKSLVEQRKKFKIL

-648 LTSFGYQVDA
+648 LTSFGYNVDA

-685 VDGYT
+685 VDGYM
-690 ATKLIRKLNPPLN
+690 ATKMIRKLESPLN

-735 VAKEIVQIIDKYLGV
+735 VAKEIVQIIDKYLGI
-750 NKNKLKGEQKKMDNT
+750 KKHKSQGDKKLVDKASD
-765 SGLFDF
+765 LFDF
-771 ERLSQVS
+771 DRLNQVS

-788 LGDYFKDVE
+788 LGDYFKDAE

-804 EFVSQRNLKKIQEL
+804 EYTSQRNLKKIQEL

-841 ELSAKSLDIESVE
+841 EISAKSNDIESVE
-854 ERMIKLAKVIRDSKE
+854 ERLLKLSKVIRESRE

>member
-1 MEKKENL
+1 MDRKETL
-8 LRFLLNP
+8 IEFLLNP
-15 TDFFRKENYH
+15 AAFFKKENYL
-25 KIRQESRKYLVAPLK
+25 KIRQESRKHLVTPLK
-40 VIAFMVAVSGLFAMI
+40 VIAFMVAVSGLFAMV

-84 FTNSKNSEKY
+84 FVNSKNSEKY
-94 STALVH
+94 STLLVH

-111 IMIYLMPKTVVV
+111 IMIYLMPKTIVV

-153 NLVFASAILLN
+153 NLVFAAAILIN
-164 DQKIYILPNTL
+164 DQRIYILPNTI

-188 ILGSAINFKL
+188 IFGSAINFKL
-198 RLQIAEK
+198 RLKVAEHSLA
-205 TIQTEKSE
+205 TEKSE
-213 KKFKSIFNN
+213 LKYKSIFNN

-228 QTTLDGKIVTANDAM
+228 QTSLDGKILIANDAM
-243 AKILGYEKAD
+243 ARILGYQNAE
-253 EVIGKDIL
+253 EIIGKDIL
-261 TFYKNPKEREQL
+261 AFYKNPDERQHL
-273 INLLNEKGLV
+273 IELLNEKGIV
-283 ENLRLTLIRKNFDE
+283 ENLRLTLIRKDFDE
-297 IYLKVNARLIDL
+297 IFLKINARLFTQPE
-309 NGSAQKIIE
+309 NNQKIIE

-348 EKLAQE
+348 EKLAAE
-354 ALNLS
+354 AMNLS

-387 EDGNARS
+387 EDGNARN
-394 EDEVRQF
+394 EDEVKQF
-401 ISTSRSSAES
+401 ISTARSSAES
-411 LLEVINAI
+411 LLDVINAI

-448 VIHQKAKEKGI
+448 VVHQKAREKGI
-459 DIIEELPSSEELNFV
+459 KIIEDLPPNDELNFV

-480 RQVYINLLGNAVK
+480 RQIYINLLGNAVK
-493 FTEEGQIRIKVE
+493 FTEEGEIRIKVE
-505 IEHHNNSKIKIISS
+505 VAGQNGSKIKIVSS

-525 GIPADKISEL
+525 GIPADKLSEL

-569 DIKVESVENVGTKF
+569 DIKVESEENVGTKF
-583 TFYFLVEPALSNIL
+583 TFHFYVEPALSNIL
-597 GRKNLA
+597 GKKQSGDKEHQSAALDNLG
-603 ETEQQRTQPDSLHEQ
+603 DQ
-618 LDQVLVEQRKKFRIL
+618 LDKSLVEQRKKYKIL

-690 ATKLIRKLNPPLN
+690 ATKMIRKLDAPLN

-720 KCLIAGMNDYISKPV
+720 KCLVAGMNDYISKPV
-735 VAKEIVQIIDKYLGV
+735 VAKEIVQIIDKYLGIH
-750 NKNKLKGEQKKMDNT
+750 KNKPQGDKKVVDKA
-765 SGLFDF
+765 SDLFDF
-771 ERLSQVS
+771 DRLNQVS

-788 LGDYFKDVE
+788 LGDYFKDAE

-804 EFVSQRNLKKIQEL
+804 EFISQRNLKKIQEL

-841 ELSAKSLDIESVE
+841 EISAKSNDIESVE
-854 ERMIKLAKVIRDSKE
+854 ERLIKLTKVIRESKE

>member
-1 MEKKENL
+1 MGNKDNIID
-8 LRFLLNP
+8 FLLNP
-15 TDFFRKENYH
+15 TEFFKKENYQ
-25 KIRQESRKYLVAPLK
+25 KIRQESRKHLVAPLK
-40 VIAFMVAVSGLFAMI
+40 VIAFMVAVAGLFAMI

-60 YQHLQLEIYFT
+60 YQNLQLEIYFT
-71 RLFAT
+71 RLIAT
-76 LIAFLILV
+76 LIAFLILL

-94 STALVH
+94 ATYLVH

-111 IMIYLMPKTVVV
+111 IMIYLMPKTIVV

-153 NLVFASAILLN
+153 NLVFATAILFN
-164 DQKIYILPNTL
+164 DQRIYILPNTI

-188 ILGSAINFKL
+188 VLGSAVNFKL
-198 RLQIAEK
+198 RMQIAEK
-205 TIQTEKSE
+205 SLETEKSE
-213 KKFKSIFNN
+213 LKFKSIFNN

-228 QTTLDGKIVTANDAM
+228 QTSLDGKIITANDAL
-243 AKILGYEKAD
+243 ARILGYEKS
-253 EVIGKDIL
+253 EEIIGKDIK
-261 TFYKNPKEREQL
+261 TFYKNPLEREQL

-283 ENLRLTLIRKNFDE
+283 ENLRLTLVRKNFDE

-309 NGSAQKIIE
+309 VDTNEKIIE
-318 GNLQDITEQVKAEQI
+318 GNLQDITEQVKAERI
-333 RDEYQESLKKEKEKS
+333 RDQYQESLKKEKEKS

-387 EDGNARS
+387 EDGNTRG

-401 ISTSRSSAES
+401 ISTARSSAES

-438 LRKVVDQAIM
+438 LRKVVDQAVM
-448 VIHQKAKEKGI
+448 VIHQKVQEKGI
-459 DIIEELPSSEELNFV
+459 KIIEQLPPNDDLNFV

-480 RQVYINLLGNAVK
+480 RQVFINLLSNAVK
-493 FTEEGQIRIKVE
+493 FTEEGEIRIKVE
-505 IEHHNNSKIKIISS
+505 TESNNGSRIKVVSS

-561 EFLNLMEG
+561 EFLNLMDG
-569 DIKVESVENVGTKF
+569 DIKVESIEGVGTKF
-583 TFYFLVEPALSNIL
+583 NFHFFVEPALSNIL
-597 GRKNLA
+597 GKKSTTQTDQSKVQA
-603 ETEQQRTQPDSLHEQ
+603 EPIYEQ
-618 LDQVLVEQRKKFRIL
+618 LDQSLVEQRKKFRIL

-648 LTSFGYQVDA
+648 LTSFGYNVDA
-658 VLNGEQAVSEHKSK
+658 VVNGEQAVSEHKSK

-690 ATKLIRKLNPPLN
+690 ATKMIRKLESPLN

-720 KCLIAGMNDYISKPV
+720 KCLIAGMNDYIPKPV
-735 VAKEIVQIIDKYLGV
+735 VAKEIIQILDKYLGIH
-750 NKNKLKGEQKKMDNT
+750 KNKPQGEKKVIDK
-765 SGLFDF
+765 SSDLFDF
-771 ERLSQVS
+771 DRLNQIS

-788 LGDYFKDVE
+788 LSDYFKDVE

-804 EFVSQRNLKKIQEL
+804 EFISQRNLRKIQEL

-841 ELSAKSLDIESVE
+841 ELSAKSMDIESVE
-854 ERMIKLAKVIRDSKE
+854 DRLLKLTKVIRDSRE
-869 LFKDVLAE
+869 LFKNVLAE

>member
-1 MEKKENL
+1 MIQ
-8 LRFLLNP
+8 FLLNP
-15 TDFFRKENYH
+15 TEFFRKENYQ
-25 KIRQESRKYLVAPLK
+25 KIRQESRTHLVTPLK

-60 YQHLQLEIYFT
+60 YQHLQLEIYLT

-84 FTNSKNSEKY
+84 FTNSKSSEKY

-111 IMIYLMPKTVVV
+111 IMIYLMPKTIVV

-153 NLVFASAILLN
+153 NLVFAAAILFN

-188 ILGSAINFKL
+188 VLGSAINFKL
-198 RLQIAEK
+198 RLQVAEK
-205 TIQTEKSE
+205 SIETEKSE
-213 KKFKSIFNN
+213 LKFKSIFNN

-228 QTTLDGKIVTANDAM
+228 QTSLDGKIITANDAM
-243 AKILGYEKAD
+243 ARILGYERSE

-261 TFYKNPKEREQL
+261 TFYKNPQEREHL
-273 INLLNEKGLV
+273 IELLNEKGLV
-283 ENLRLTLIRKNFDE
+283 ENLRLTLIRKDIDE
-297 IYLKVNARLIDL
+297 IYLKVNARLIEL
-309 NGSAQKIIE
+309 NGSNQKIIE

-394 EDEVRQF
+394 EEEVRQF
-401 ISTSRSSAES
+401 ISTARSSAES

-438 LRKVVDQAIM
+438 LRKVVDQAVM
-448 VIHQKAKEKGI
+448 VIHQKAREKGI
-459 DIIEELPSSEELNFV
+459 KIIEELPSNDELNFV

-480 RQVYINLLGNAVK
+480 RQIYINLLGNAVK
-493 FTEEGQIRIKVE
+493 FTEEGEIRIKVE
-505 IEHHNNSKIKIISS
+505 TENQNSSRIKIISS

-561 EFLNLMEG
+561 EFLNLMDG
-569 DIKVESVENVGTKF
+569 DIKVESEERAGTKF
-583 TFYFLVEPALSNIL
+583 TFHFYVEPALSNIL
-597 GRKNLA
+597 GKKSLT
-603 ETEQQRTQPDSLHEQ
+603 ETEQNKAHSDSLQEQ
-618 LDQVLVEQRKKFRIL
+618 LDRILVEQRKKFRIL

-648 LTSFGYQVDA
+648 LTSFGYQVEA
-658 VLNGEQAVSEHKSK
+658 VLNGEQAVSEHKNK

-690 ATKLIRKLNPPLN
+690 ATKMIRKLEPPLN

-711 AHALLGDKE
+711 AHALHGDKE

-735 VAKEIVQIIDKYLGV
+735 VAKEIVQILDKYLGIH
-750 NKNKLKGEQKKMDNT
+750 KNNPQGEKKVMDKA

-771 ERLSQVS
+771 NRLNQVS

-804 EFVSQRNLKKIQEL
+804 EFISERNLKKVQEL

-854 ERMIKLAKVIRDSKE
+854 ERMIKLTKVVRDSKE
-869 LFKDVLAE
+869 LFKDVIAD

>member
-1 MEKKENL
+1 MENNKNL
-8 LRFLLNP
+8 IRFLLNP
-15 TDFFRKENYH
+15 AEFFKKENYQ
-25 KIRQESRKYLVAPLK
+25 KIRQESRKHLVTPLK
-40 VIAFMVAVSGLFAMI
+40 VIAFMVAISGLFAMI

-60 YQHLQLEIYFT
+60 YQHLQMEIYLT

-76 LIAFLILV
+76 VIAFLILV
-84 FTNSKNSEKY
+84 FVNSKNSEKY
-94 STALVH
+94 STLLVH
-100 ILLLTIIISSA
+100 ILLLTIIISSS
-111 IMIYLMPKTVVV
+111 IMIFLMPKTIVV

-153 NLVFASAILLN
+153 NLVFAAAILFN
-164 DQKIYILPNTL
+164 DQRVYILPNTI

-188 ILGSAINFKL
+188 VLGSAINFKL

-205 TIQTEKSE
+205 SIETEKSE
-213 KKFKSIFNN
+213 LKFKSIFNN

-228 QTTLDGKIVTANDAM
+228 QTSIEGKIIIANDAM
-243 AKILGYEKAD
+243 ARILGFTNAA
-253 EVIGKDIL
+253 EVIGKDII
-261 TFYKNPKEREQL
+261 TFYKNPKERDHL
-273 INLLNEKGLV
+273 IELLNEKGIV
-283 ENLRLTLIRKNFDE
+283 ENLRLTLVRKDYDE
-297 IYLKVNARLIDL
+297 IYLKVNARFIEE
-309 NGSAQKIIE
+309 NGTGKKIIE
-318 GNLQDITEQVKAEQI
+318 GNLQDITDQVKAERI

-394 EDEVRQF
+394 EDEVKQF
-401 ISTSRSSAES
+401 ISTARSSAES

-438 LRKVVDQAIM
+438 LRKVIDQAIM
-448 VIHQKAKEKGI
+448 VVHQKAREKGI
-459 DIIEELPSSEELNFV
+459 DIIEELPSSDELNFV

-583 TFYFLVEPALSNIL
+583 TFHFLVEPALSNIL

-603 ETEQQRTQPDSLHEQ
+603 EKEQQSTQPDSLHEQ

-690 ATKLIRKLNPPLN
+690 ATKLIRKLNSPYN

-720 KCLIAGMNDYISKPV
+720 KCLVAGMNDYISKPV

-750 NKNKLKGEQKKMDNT
+750 NRNKVKGDQKKMDNT

-788 LGDYFKDVE
+788 LGDYFKDAE
-797 IKLETLK
+797 IKLATLR
-804 EFVSQRNLKKIQEL
+804 EFVAQRELKKIQEL

>member
-1 MEKKENL
+1 MEKKDNIIE
-8 LRFLLNP
+8 FLLNP
-15 TDFFRKENYH
+15 GEFFRKENYH
-25 KIRQESRKYLVAPLK
+25 KIRQESRKHLVTPLK
-40 VIAFMVAVSGLFAMI
+40 VIAFMVAVSGLFAMV

-111 IMIYLMPKTVVV
+111 IMIFIMPKTIVV

-153 NLVFASAILLN
+153 NLVFAAAILLN

-205 TIQTEKSE
+205 SIETEKSE
-213 KKFKSIFNN
+213 LKFKSIFNN

-228 QTTLDGKIVTANDAM
+228 QTTLDGKIITANDAM
-243 AKILGYEKAD
+243 ARILGYEKSE
-253 EVIGKDIL
+253 EVIGKDIV
-261 TFYKNPKEREQL
+261 TFYKNPKDREHL
-273 INLLNEKGLV
+273 IELLNEKGLV

-309 NGSAQKIIE
+309 NGSNQKIIE

-401 ISTSRSSAES
+401 ISTARSSAES

-438 LRKVVDQAIM
+438 LRKVVDQAVM
-448 VIHQKAKEKGI
+448 VIHQKAREKGI
-459 DIIEELPSSEELNFV
+459 KIIENLPHNDELNFV

-480 RQVYINLLGNAVK
+480 RQIYINLLGNAVK
-493 FTEEGQIRIKVE
+493 FTEEGEIRIKVE
-505 IEHHNNSKIKIISS
+505 TENQNGSRIKIISS

-525 GIPADKISEL
+525 GIPAEKISEL

-561 EFLNLMEG
+561 EFLNLMDG
-569 DIKVESVENVGTKF
+569 DIKVESEEGVGTKF
-583 TFYFLVEPALSNIL
+583 TFHFFVDPALSNIL
-597 GRKNLA
+597 GKKA
-603 ETEQQRTQPDSLHEQ
+603 DTESEQNKIQSDSFKDQ
-618 LDQVLVEQRKKFRIL
+618 LDQTLVEQRKKFRIL

-690 ATKLIRKLNPPLN
+690 ATKMIRKLESPLN

-711 AHALLGDKE
+711 AHALLGDRE

-735 VAKEIVQIIDKYLGV
+735 VAKEIVQILDKYLGIH
-750 NKNKLKGEQKKMDNT
+750 KNKPQGDKKGMDK
-765 SGLFDF
+765 SSDLFDF
-771 ERLSQVS
+771 DRLNQVS

-804 EFVSQRNLKKIQEL
+804 EFISQRNLKKIQEL

-854 ERMIKLAKVIRDSKE
+854 ERMIKLAKVIKESKE
-869 LFKDVLAE
+869 LFKDVLAD

>member
-1 MEKKENL
+1 MEKKENIIE
-8 LRFLLNP
+8 FLLNP
-15 TDFFRKENYH
+15 TEFFKKENYL
-25 KIRQESRKYLVAPLK
+25 KIRQESRKHLVAPLK
-40 VIAFMVAVSGLFAMI
+40 VIAFMIAVSGLFAMI

-60 YQHLQLEIYFT
+60 YQHLQLEIYLT
-71 RLFAT
+71 RLIAT

-84 FTNSKNSEKY
+84 FANSKNSEKY

-111 IMIYLMPKTVVV
+111 IMIILMPKTIVV

-153 NLVFASAILLN
+153 NLVFATAILFN

-181 LFMSLLS
+181 LFMSVLS

-198 RLQIAEK
+198 RLQVAEK
-205 TIQTEKSE
+205 SIETEKSE
-213 KKFKSIFNN
+213 LKFKSIFNN

-228 QTTLDGKIVTANDAM
+228 QTSLDGKIITANDAM
-243 AKILGYEKAD
+243 ARILGYEKS
-253 EVIGKDIL
+253 EEIIGKDIIS
-261 TFYKNPKEREQL
+261 FYKNPFEREQL

-283 ENLRLTLIRKNFDE
+283 ENLRLTLVRKNFDE

-309 NGSAQKIIE
+309 VGTNKKIIE

-387 EDGNARS
+387 EDGNTRG

-401 ISTSRSSAES
+401 ISTARSSAES

-438 LRKVVDQAIM
+438 LKKVIDQAVM
-448 VIHQKAKEKGI
+448 VIHQKALEKGI
-459 DIIEELPSSEELNFV
+459 KIIEQLPPNDDLNFV

-480 RQVYINLLGNAVK
+480 RQVFINLLSNAVK
-493 FTEEGQIRIKVE
+493 FTEEGEIRIKVE
-505 IEHHNNSKIKIISS
+505 TESNNGSRIKVVSS

-561 EFLNLMEG
+561 EFLNLMDG
-569 DIKVESVENVGTKF
+569 DIKVESIEGVGTKF
-583 TFYFLVEPALSNIL
+583 NFHFFVEPALSNIL
-597 GRKNLA
+597 GKKSTTQTDQSKVQ
-603 ETEQQRTQPDSLHEQ
+603 TEPIYEQ
-618 LDQVLVEQRKKFRIL
+618 LDQSLVEQRKKFRIL

-648 LTSFGYQVDA
+648 LTSFGYNVDA
-658 VLNGEQAVSEHKSK
+658 VVNGEQAVSEHKSK

-690 ATKLIRKLNPPLN
+690 ATKMIRKLESPLN

-720 KCLIAGMNDYISKPV
+720 KCLIAGMNDYIPKPV
-735 VAKEIVQIIDKYLGV
+735 VAKEIIQILDKYLGIH
-750 NKNKLKGEQKKMDNT
+750 KNKPQGEKKVIDK
-765 SGLFDF
+765 SSDLFDF
-771 ERLSQVS
+771 DRLNQIS

-788 LGDYFKDVE
+788 LSDYFKDVE

-804 EFVSQRNLKKIQEL
+804 EFISQRNLRKIQEL

-841 ELSAKSLDIESVE
+841 ELSAKSMDIESVE
-854 ERMIKLAKVIRDSKE
+854 DRLLKLTKVIRDSRE
-869 LFKDVLAE
+869 LFKNVLAE

>member
-1 MEKKENL
+1 MDRKESL
-8 LRFLLNP
+8 IEFLLNP
-15 TDFFRKENYH
+15 AAFFKKENYL
-25 KIRQESRKYLVAPLK
+25 KIRQESRKHLVTPLK

-84 FTNSKNSEKY
+84 SVNSKNSEKY
-94 STALVH
+94 STLLVH

-111 IMIYLMPKTVVV
+111 IMIYLMPKTIVV

-153 NLVFASAILLN
+153 NLVFAAAILIN
-164 DQKIYILPNTL
+164 DQRIYILPNSI

-188 ILGSAINFKL
+188 IFGSAINFKL
-198 RLQIAEK
+198 RLRVAE
-205 TIQTEKSE
+205 QSLATEKSE
-213 KKFKSIFNN
+213 FKYKSIFNN

-228 QTTLDGKIVTANDAM
+228 QTSLDGKLLIANDAM
-243 AKILGYEKAD
+243 ARILGYQKA
-253 EVIGKDIL
+253 EEIIGKDIL
-261 TFYKNPKEREQL
+261 TFYKNPGEREHL
-273 INLLNEKGLV
+273 IDLLNEKGIV
-283 ENLRLTLIRKNFDE
+283 ENLRLTLIRKDFDE
-297 IYLKVNARLIDL
+297 IYLKINARLITQPETDH
-309 NGSAQKIIE
+309 KIIE
-318 GNLQDITEQVKAEQI
+318 GNLQDITEQVKAERI
-333 RDEYQESLKKEKEKS
+333 RDEYQESLRKEKEKS
-348 EKLAQE
+348 EKLAAE
-354 ALNLS
+354 AMNLS

-387 EDGNARS
+387 EDGNARN
-394 EDEVRQF
+394 EDEVKQF
-401 ISTSRSSAES
+401 ISTARSSAES
-411 LLEVINAI
+411 LLDVINAI

-438 LRKVVDQAIM
+438 LRKVVDQAVM
-448 VIHQKAKEKGI
+448 VVHQKAREKGI
-459 DIIEELPSSEELNFV
+459 KIIEDFPTNEELNFV

-493 FTEEGQIRIKVE
+493 FTEEGEIKIKVE
-505 IEHHNNSKIKIISS
+505 VARQNGSKIKIISS

-525 GIPADKISEL
+525 GIPADKLSEL

-561 EFLNLMEG
+561 EFLNLMDG
-569 DIKVESVENVGTKF
+569 DIKVESAENVGTKF
-583 TFYFLVEPALSNIL
+583 TFHFYVEPALSNIL
-597 GRKNLA
+597 GKKQSGNKEHKNTTL
-603 ETEQQRTQPDSLHEQ
+603 ENMNVQ
-618 LDQVLVEQRKKFRIL
+618 LDKTLFEQRKKYKIL
-633 LAEDNLINQKVAIRT
+633 LAEDNLINQKVAVRT

-690 ATKLIRKLNPPLN
+690 ATKIIRKLDAPLN

-711 AHALLGDKE
+711 AHALTGDKE
-720 KCLIAGMNDYISKPV
+720 KCLVAGMNDYISKPV
-735 VAKEIVQIIDKYLGV
+735 VAKEIVQIIDKYLGINE
-750 NKNKLKGEQKKMDNT
+750 NKPQGDKEVIDKASD
-765 SGLFDF
+765 LFDF
-771 ERLSQVS
+771 NRLNQVS

-788 LGDYFKDVE
+788 LGDYFKDAE

-804 EFVSQRNLKKIQEL
+804 EYISQRNLRKIQEL

-841 ELSAKSLDIESVE
+841 EISAKSNDIESVE
-854 ERMIKLAKVIRDSKE
+854 ERMIKLTKVIRESKE
-869 LFKDVLAE
+869 LFKDVLAD

>member
-1 MEKKENL
+1 MNKRENL
-8 LRFLLNP
+8 IEFLLNP
-15 TDFFRKENYH
+15 AAFFKKENYL
-25 KIRQESRKYLVAPLK
+25 KIRQESRKHLVTPLK

-71 RLFAT
+71 RLIAT

-84 FTNSKNSEKY
+84 FVNSKNSEKY
-94 STALVH
+94 STLLVH
-100 ILLLTIIISSA
+100 ILLLTIIVSSA
-111 IMIYLMPKTVVV
+111 IMIYLMPKTIVV

-153 NLVFASAILLN
+153 NLVFAAAILIN
-164 DQKIYILPNTL
+164 DQRIYILPNSI

-188 ILGSAINFKL
+188 IFGSAINFKL
-198 RLQIAEK
+198 RLKVAEHALA
-205 TIQTEKSE
+205 TEKSE
-213 KKFKSIFNN
+213 LKYKSIFNN

-228 QTTLDGKIVTANDAM
+228 QTSLDGKILIANDAM
-243 AKILGYEKAD
+243 ARILGYQKAED
-253 EVIGKDIL
+253 IIGKDIIA
-261 TFYKNPKEREQL
+261 FYKNPHEREHL
-273 INLLNEKGLV
+273 IELLNEKGIV
-283 ENLRLTLIRKNFDE
+283 ENLRLTLIRKDIDE
-297 IYLKVNARLIDL
+297 IFLKINARLITQPET
-309 NGSAQKIIE
+309 NQRIIE
-318 GNLQDITEQVKAEQI
+318 GNLQDITEQVRAEQI

-348 EKLAQE
+348 EKLAAE
-354 ALNLS
+354 AMNLS

-387 EDGNARS
+387 EDGNARN
-394 EDEVRQF
+394 EDEVKQF
-401 ISTSRSSAES
+401 ISTARSSAES
-411 LLEVINAI
+411 LLDVINAI

-448 VIHQKAKEKGI
+448 VVHQKAREKGI
-459 DIIEELPSSEELNFV
+459 KIIEDLPPNDELNFV

-480 RQVYINLLGNAVK
+480 RQVYINLLSNAVK
-493 FTEEGQIRIKVE
+493 FTEEGEIKIKVE
-505 IEHHNNSKIKIISS
+505 VAGQNGSKIKIFSS

-525 GIPADKISEL
+525 GIPADKLSEL
-535 FKPFSQVDGS
+535 FKPYSQVDGS

-569 DIKVESVENVGTKF
+569 DIKVESAENVGTKF
-583 TFYFLVEPALSNIL
+583 KFHFYVEPALSNIL
-597 GRKNLA
+597 GNKQTSDKEHQNTTL
-603 ETEQQRTQPDSLHEQ
+603 ESMNDQ
-618 LDQVLVEQRKKFRIL
+618 LDKTLVEQRKKYKIL

-690 ATKLIRKLNPPLN
+690 ATKMIRKLDAPLS

-720 KCLIAGMNDYISKPV
+720 KCLVAGMNDYISKPV
-735 VAKEIVQIIDKYLGV
+735 VAKEIVQIIDKYLGI
-750 NKNKLKGEQKKMDNT
+750 NKNKPQGDKKVIDKA
-765 SGLFDF
+765 SDLFDF
-771 ERLSQVS
+771 NRLNQVS

-788 LGDYFKDVE
+788 LSDYFKDAE

-804 EFVSQRNLKKIQEL
+804 EYISQRNLKKIQEL

-841 ELSAKSLDIESVE
+841 EISAKSNDIESVE
-854 ERMIKLAKVIRDSKE
+854 ERMIKLTKVIRESKE
-869 LFKDVLAE
+869 LFKDVLVD

>member
-1 MEKKENL
+1 MDRKENL
-8 LRFLLNP
+8 IEFLLNP
-15 TDFFRKENYH
+15 ADFFRKENYL
-25 KIRQESRKYLVAPLK
+25 KIRQESRKHLVTPLK
-40 VIAFMVAVSGLFAMI
+40 VIAFMVAISGLFAMI

-60 YQHLQLEIYFT
+60 YQHLQIEIYFT

-84 FTNSKNSEKY
+84 FVNSKNSEKH
-94 STALVH
+94 STLLVH

-111 IMIYLMPKTVVV
+111 IMIYLMPKTIVV

-153 NLVFASAILLN
+153 NLVFAAAILIN
-164 DQKIYILPNTL
+164 DQRVFILPNSI

-188 ILGSAINFKL
+188 IFGSAINFQL
-198 RLQIAEK
+198 RLKVAEQSIA
-205 TIQTEKSE
+205 TEKSE
-213 KKFKSIFNN
+213 LKYKSIFNN

-228 QTTLDGKIVTANDAM
+228 QTSLDGKILIANDAM
-243 AKILGYEKAD
+243 AKILGYQKAD
-253 EVIGKDIL
+253 EIIGKDIL
-261 TFYKNPKEREQL
+261 SFYKNPVERQHL
-273 INLLNEKGLV
+273 IELLNEKGIV
-283 ENLRLTLIRKNFDE
+283 ENLRLTLIRKDFDE
-297 IYLKVNARLIDL
+297 IFLKINARLVELPDS
-309 NGSAQKIIE
+309 GQKIIE
-318 GNLQDITEQVKAEQI
+318 GNLQDITEQVRAEQI

-348 EKLAQE
+348 ERLAAE
-354 ALNLS
+354 AMNLS

-387 EDGNARS
+387 EDGNARN
-394 EDEVRQF
+394 EDEVKQF
-401 ISTSRSSAES
+401 ISTARSSAES
-411 LLEVINAI
+411 LLDVINAI

-438 LRKVVDQAIM
+438 LHKVVNQAAM
-448 VIHQKAKEKGI
+448 VVHQKAREKGI
-459 DIIEELPSSEELNFV
+459 KIIEDLPPNDELNFV

-480 RQVYINLLGNAVK
+480 RQIYINLLGNAVK
-493 FTEEGQIRIKVE
+493 FTEEGEIRIKVE
-505 IEHHNNSKIKIISS
+505 VAGLNGSKIKIISS

-525 GIPADKISEL
+525 GIPADKLSEL

-569 DIKVESVENVGTKF
+569 DIRVESEQGVGTKF
-583 TFYFLVEPALSNIL
+583 TFHFFVDPALSNIL
-597 GRKNLA
+597 GKKDSSDKNLKTIPM
-603 ETEQQRTQPDSLHEQ
+603 ESLSSQ
-618 LDQVLVEQRKKFRIL
+618 LDKALVEQRKRFRIL

-648 LTSFGYQVDA
+648 LNSFGYQVDA

-672 NYDLILMDIQMPE
+672 RYDLILMDIQMPE

-690 ATKLIRKLNPPLN
+690 ATKMIRKLDPPLN

-720 KCLIAGMNDYISKPV
+720 KCLVAGMNDYISKPV
-735 VAKEIVQIIDKYLGV
+735 VAKEIIQIIDKYLGIH
-750 NKNKLKGEQKKMDNT
+750 KNKPQGDKKVIDKA
-765 SGLFDF
+765 SDLFDF
-771 ERLSQVS
+771 DRLNQVS

-788 LGDYFKDVE
+788 LGDYFKDAE

-804 EFVSQRNLKKIQEL
+804 EFISQKNLRKIQEL

-841 ELSAKSLDIESVE
+841 EISAKSNDIESVE
-854 ERMIKLAKVIRDSKE
+854 ERLIQLTKVFRESKE
-869 LFKDVLAE
+869 LFKDVLTE

>member
-1 MEKKENL
+1 MDRKETL
-8 LRFLLNP
+8 IEFLLNP
-15 TDFFRKENYH
+15 AAFFKKENYL
-25 KIRQESRKYLVAPLK
+25 KIRQESRKHLVTPLK
-40 VIAFMVAVSGLFAMI
+40 VIAFMVAVSGLFAMV

-84 FTNSKNSEKY
+84 FVNSKNSEKY
-94 STALVH
+94 STLLVH

-111 IMIYLMPKTVVV
+111 IMIYLMPKTIVV

-153 NLVFASAILLN
+153 NLVFAAAILIN
-164 DQKIYILPNTL
+164 DQRIYILPNTI

-188 ILGSAINFKL
+188 IFGSAINFKL
-198 RLQIAEK
+198 RLKVAEHSLA
-205 TIQTEKSE
+205 TEKSE
-213 KKFKSIFNN
+213 LKYKSIFNN

-228 QTTLDGKIVTANDAM
+228 QTSLDGKILIANDAM
-243 AKILGYEKAD
+243 ARILGYQNAE
-253 EVIGKDIL
+253 EIIGKDIL
-261 TFYKNPKEREQL
+261 AFYKNPDERQHL
-273 INLLNEKGLV
+273 IELLNEKGIV
-283 ENLRLTLIRKNFDE
+283 ENLRLTLIRKDFDE
-297 IYLKVNARLIDL
+297 IFLKINARLITQPET
-309 NGSAQKIIE
+309 NQKIIE

-348 EKLAQE
+348 EKLAAE
-354 ALNLS
+354 AMNLS

-387 EDGNARS
+387 EDGNARN
-394 EDEVRQF
+394 EDEVKQF
-401 ISTSRSSAES
+401 ISTARSSAES
-411 LLEVINAI
+411 LLDVINAI

-448 VIHQKAKEKGI
+448 VVHQKAREKGI
-459 DIIEELPSSEELNFV
+459 KIIEDLPPNDELNFV

-480 RQVYINLLGNAVK
+480 RQIYINLLGNAVK
-493 FTEEGQIRIKVE
+493 FTEEGEIRIKVE
-505 IEHHNNSKIKIISS
+505 VAGQNGSKIKIVSS

-525 GIPADKISEL
+525 GIPADKLSEL

-569 DIKVESVENVGTKF
+569 DIKVESEENVGTKF
-583 TFYFLVEPALSNIL
+583 TFHFYVEPALSNIL
-597 GRKNLA
+597 GKKQSGDKEHQSAALDNLG
-603 ETEQQRTQPDSLHEQ
+603 DQ
-618 LDQVLVEQRKKFRIL
+618 LDKSLVEQRKKYKIL

-690 ATKLIRKLNPPLN
+690 ATKMIRKLDAPLN

-720 KCLIAGMNDYISKPV
+720 KCLVAGMNDYISKPV
-735 VAKEIVQIIDKYLGV
+735 VAKEIVQIIDKYLGIH
-750 NKNKLKGEQKKMDNT
+750 KNKPQGDKKVVDKA
-765 SGLFDF
+765 SDLFDF
-771 ERLSQVS
+771 DRLNQVS

-788 LGDYFKDVE
+788 LGDYFKDAE

-804 EFVSQRNLKKIQEL
+804 EFISQRNLKKIQEL

-841 ELSAKSLDIESVE
+841 EISAKSNDIESVE
-854 ERMIKLAKVIRDSKE
+854 ERLIKLTKVIRESKE

>member
-1 MEKKENL
+1 
-8 LRFLLNP
+8 
-15 TDFFRKENYH
+15 
-25 KIRQESRKYLVAPLK
+25 
-40 VIAFMVAVSGLFAMI
+40 MVAVSGLFAMV

-111 IMIYLMPKTVVV
+111 IMIFIMPKTIVV

-153 NLVFASAILLN
+153 NLVFAAAILFN

-188 ILGSAINFKL
+188 VLGSAINFKL
-198 RLQIAEK
+198 RLQVAQKSIE
-205 TIQTEKSE
+205 TEKSE
-213 KKFKSIFNN
+213 LKFKSIFNN

-228 QTTLDGKIVTANDAM
+228 QTSLDGQIITANNAM
-243 AKILGYEKAD
+243 ARILGYEKSED
-253 EVIGKDIL
+253 VIGKDII
-261 TFYKNPKEREQL
+261 TFYENPEEREHL
-273 INLLNEKGLV
+273 IGLLNEKGLV

-309 NGSAQKIIE
+309 NGSNQKIIE

-333 RDEYQESLKKEKEKS
+333 RGEYQESLKKEKEKS

-401 ISTSRSSAES
+401 ISTARNSAES

-430 ELEKLNFN
+430 EL
-438 LRKVVDQAIM
+438 
-448 VIHQKAKEKGI
+448 
-459 DIIEELPSSEELNFV
+459 
-474 GDPTRI
+474 
-480 RQVYINLLGNAVK
+480 
-493 FTEEGQIRIKVE
+493 
-505 IEHHNNSKIKIISS
+505 
-519 IEDTGI
+519 
-525 GIPADKISEL
+525 
-535 FKPFSQVDGS
+535 
-545 EGKKFGG
+545 
-552 TGLGLVICK
+552 
-561 EFLNLMEG
+561 
-569 DIKVESVENVGTKF
+569 
-583 TFYFLVEPALSNIL
+583 
-597 GRKNLA
+597 
-603 ETEQQRTQPDSLHEQ
+603 
-618 LDQVLVEQRKKFRIL
+618 
-633 LAEDNLINQKVAIRT
+633 
-648 LTSFGYQVDA
+648 
-658 VLNGEQAVSEHKSK
+658 
-672 NYDLILMDIQMPE
+672 
-685 VDGYT
+685 
-690 ATKLIRKLNPPLN
+690 
-703 SVPIIALT
+703 
-711 AHALLGDKE
+711 
-720 KCLIAGMNDYISKPV
+720 
-735 VAKEIVQIIDKYLGV
+735 
-750 NKNKLKGEQKKMDNT
+750 
-765 SGLFDF
+765 
-771 ERLSQVS
+771 
-778 LGDKEFEKDL
+778 
-788 LGDYFKDVE
+788 
-797 IKLETLK
+797 
-804 EFVSQRNLKKIQEL
+804 
-818 AHTLKGSSY
+818 
-827 SVGAKAIGDEALGI
+827 
-841 ELSAKSLDIESVE
+841 
-854 ERMIKLAKVIRDSKE
+854 
-869 LFKDVLAE
+869 

>member
-1 MEKKENL
+1 MKSKDNL
-8 LRFLLNP
+8 IEFLLNP
-15 TDFFRKENYH
+15 TKFFRKENYY
-25 KIRQESRKYLVAPLK
+25 KIRQESRKHLVTPLK
-40 VIAFMVAVSGLFAMI
+40 AIAFMVAVSGLFAMI

-76 LIAFLILV
+76 LIAFLVLI
-84 FTNSKNSEKY
+84 FTNSKNAEKY

-100 ILLLTIIISSA
+100 ILLLSIIISSA
-111 IMIYLMPKTVVV
+111 VMIFLMPKTIVV

-144 NQIIAAIYY
+144 NQIIAASYY
-153 NLVFASAILLN
+153 NLVFAAAILFN
-164 DQKIYILPNTL
+164 DQKIYILPNSL

-181 LFMSLLS
+181 LVMSLLS

-205 TIQTEKSE
+205 SLETEKSE
-213 KKFKSIFNN
+213 LKFKSIFNN

-228 QTTLDGKIVTANDAM
+228 QTTLEGKIITANDAM
-243 AKILGYEKAD
+243 ARILGFEKSEEA
-253 EVIGKDIL
+253 IGKDIVN
-261 TFYKNPKEREQL
+261 FYKNPKEREHL
-273 INLLNEKGLV
+273 IELLNEKGLV
-283 ENLRLTLIRKNFDE
+283 ENLRLTLIRRNFDE
-297 IYLKVNARLIDL
+297 IYLKVNARLIEL
-309 NGSAQKIIE
+309 NGSSQKIIE
-318 GNLQDITEQVKAEQI
+318 GNLQDITEQVKAERI

-387 EDGNARS
+387 EDGNARG
-394 EDEVRQF
+394 EDEIKQF
-401 ISTSRSSAES
+401 ISTARSSAES

-438 LRKVVDQAIM
+438 LRKVVDQATM
-448 VIHQKAKEKGI
+448 VIHQKAREKGI
-459 DIIEELPSSEELNFV
+459 KIIEELPSNDELNFV

-480 RQVYINLLGNAVK
+480 RQIYINLLGNAVK
-493 FTEEGQIRIKVE
+493 FTEEGEIRIKVE
-505 IEHHNNSKIKIISS
+505 TENQNGSRIKIISS

-525 GIPADKISEL
+525 GIPANKISEL

-561 EFLNLMEG
+561 EFLNLMDG
-569 DIKVESVENVGTKF
+569 DIKVDSVEGVGTKF
-583 TFYFLVEPALSNIL
+583 TFYFYVDPALSNIL
-597 GRKNLA
+597 GKKTK
-603 ETEQQRTQPDSLHEQ
+603 TESEQNKTNIDSVQ
-618 LDQVLVEQRKKFRIL
+618 VQFDQTLVEQRKRFRIL

-648 LTSFGYQVDA
+648 LNSFGYQVDA

-690 ATKLIRKLNPPLN
+690 ATKMIRKLEPPLN

-735 VAKEIVQIIDKYLGV
+735 VAKEIIQILDKYLGIH
-750 NKNKLKGEQKKMDNT
+750 KNKPQGENKVMAKA
-765 SGLFDF
+765 SSLFDF
-771 ERLSQVS
+771 DRLNQVS

-797 IKLETLK
+797 IKLETFR
-804 EFVSQRNLKKIQEL
+804 EFISQRNLKKIQEL

-854 ERMIKLAKVIRDSKE
+854 ERMVKLTKVIHDSKE

>member
-1 MEKKENL
+1 MDRKESL
-8 LRFLLNP
+8 IEFLLNP
-15 TDFFRKENYH
+15 AAFFKKENYL
-25 KIRQESRKYLVAPLK
+25 KIRQESRKHLVTPLK

-76 LIAFLILV
+76 MIAFLILV
-84 FTNSKNSEKY
+84 FVNSKNSEKY
-94 STALVH
+94 STLLVH

-111 IMIYLMPKTVVV
+111 IMIYLMPKTIVV

-153 NLVFASAILLN
+153 NLVFAAAILIN
-164 DQKIYILPNTL
+164 DQRIYILPNSV

-188 ILGSAINFKL
+188 IFGSAINFKL
-198 RLQIAEK
+198 RLRVAEQSLETK
-205 TIQTEKSE
+205 KSE
-213 KKFKSIFNN
+213 LKFKSIFNN

-228 QTTLDGKIVTANDAM
+228 QTSLDGRILIANDAM
-243 AKILGYEKAD
+243 ARILGYQKAED
-253 EVIGKDIL
+253 IIGKDIL
-261 TFYKNPKEREQL
+261 AFYKNPYEREHL
-273 INLLNEKGLV
+273 IELLNEKGIV
-283 ENLRLTLIRKNFDE
+283 ENLRLTLIRKDFDE
-297 IYLKVNARLIDL
+297 IFLKINARLIMQSET
-309 NGSAQKIIE
+309 NQKIIE
-318 GNLQDITEQVKAEQI
+318 GNLQDITEQVRAEQI
-333 RDEYQESLKKEKEKS
+333 RDEYQKSLKKEKEKS
-348 EKLAQE
+348 EKLAAE
-354 ALNLS
+354 AMNLS

-387 EDGNARS
+387 EDGNARN
-394 EDEVRQF
+394 EDEVKQF
-401 ISTSRSSAES
+401 ISTARSSAES
-411 LLEVINAI
+411 LLDVINAI

-448 VIHQKAKEKGI
+448 VVQQKAREKGI
-459 DIIEELPSSEELNFV
+459 KIIEDLPPNDELNFV

-493 FTEEGQIRIKVE
+493 FTEEGEIKIKVE
-505 IEHHNNSKIKIISS
+505 VAEQNGSKIKIISS

-525 GIPADKISEL
+525 GIPADKLSEL

-569 DIKVESVENVGTKF
+569 DIKVESAEHVGTKF
-583 TFYFLVEPALSNIL
+583 TFHFYVEPALSNIL
-597 GRKNLA
+597 GKNHSSDKEHQNTTL
-603 ETEQQRTQPDSLHEQ
+603 DKLSDQ
-618 LDQVLVEQRKKFRIL
+618 LDKTLVEQRKKYKIL

-690 ATKLIRKLNPPLN
+690 ATKMIRKLDAHLS

-720 KCLIAGMNDYISKPV
+720 KCLVAGMNDYISKPV
-735 VAKEIVQIIDKYLGV
+735 VAKEIVQIIDKYLGI
-750 NKNKLKGEQKKMDNT
+750 NKNKPQGDMKVIDKASD
-765 SGLFDF
+765 LFDF
-771 ERLSQVS
+771 NRLNQVS

-788 LGDYFKDVE
+788 LGDYFKDAE

-804 EFVSQRNLKKIQEL
+804 EYISQRNLRKIQEL

-841 ELSAKSLDIESVE
+841 EISAKSNDIESVE
-854 ERMIKLAKVIRDSKE
+854 ERMVKLTKVIHESKE
-869 LFKDVLAE
+869 LFKDVLAD